1 MERRGL
7 KSRFLS
13 TSEKRDVAR
22 AAIDVLKRQHPN
34 CTVRVTVA
42 DETDDR
48 GVPQY
53 DYTLKP
59 ITQSSDVGSDV
70 GSDPE

>member
-1 MERRGL
+1 MDRRGF

-13 TSEKRDVAR
+13 ASEKRDVAR
-22 AAIDVLKRQHPN
+22 AAMDVLKMQHPN
-34 CTVRVTVA
+34 CLIHVTVA

-59 ITQSSDVGSDV
+59 MGPRSVED
-70 GSDPE
+70 

>member
-22 AAIDVLKRQHPN
+22 AAMDVLKQQHPN
-34 CTVRVTVA
+34 CTIRITVK

-59 ITQSSDVGSDV
+59 IA
-70 GSDPE
+70 PRN

>member
-22 AAIDVLKRQHPN
+22 AAIDVLKLQHPN
-34 CTVRVTVA
+34 CIVRVIVA

-59 ITQSSDVGSDV
+59 VAQRGDVGGDA
-70 GSDPE
+70 E